1 MASLLIR
8 VQFCAEYI
16 LQQSKCN
23 KIAHGSIHKYTRT
36 QSREY
41 VWENER
47 RFLLIISASATFLAS
62 FMLTLNCVIKCK
74 QSKFSHRAPFFERTQ
89 RMHIPNGELHNN
101 ENRILI
107 KQFDCFSECVKSKQI
122 SNTNFYSRK
131 SLNLYLDKT
140 ALYQRNFT
148 VLCKLHF
155 DFIWH
160 YNVLM
165 LCLFNVHGILE
176 IILN

>member
-62 FMLTLNCVIKCK
+62 FYAHIK
-74 QSKFSHRAPFFERTQ
+74 
-89 RMHIPNGELHNN
+89 L
-101 ENRILI
+101 
-107 KQFDCFSECVKSKQI
+107 
-122 SNTNFYSRK
+122 
-131 SLNLYLDKT
+131 
-140 ALYQRNFT
+140 RNKMQT
-148 VLCKLHF
+148 K
-155 DFIWH
+155 
-160 YNVLM
+160 
-165 LCLFNVHGILE
+165 
-176 IILN
+176 